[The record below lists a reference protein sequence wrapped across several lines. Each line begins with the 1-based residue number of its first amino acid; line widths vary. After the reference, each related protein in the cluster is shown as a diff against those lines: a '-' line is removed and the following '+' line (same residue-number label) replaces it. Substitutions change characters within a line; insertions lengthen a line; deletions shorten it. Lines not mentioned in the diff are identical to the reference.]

1 MQIFGNGAGVWNPV
15 LPDGVLV
22 PLTPPYPVP
31 MAKVSAAIGGLPAQ
45 IEYAGAAPNLVSGM
59 LQVNAVIPA
68 GLAPGNQPVVLTV
81 GQNNNSA
88 QNVKVAVQ

>member
-1 MQIFGNGAGVWNPV
+1 MWNPV

-22 PLTPPYPVP
+22 PLTAPYPVP
-31 MAKVSAAIGGLPAQ
+31 VAKVSVTIGGLPAQ
-45 IEYAGAAPNLVSGM
+45 VQYAGAAPNLVSGM

-68 GLAPGNQPVVLTV
+68 GVGPGNQQIVLTV

-88 QNVKVAVQ
+88 QNVTVAVQ